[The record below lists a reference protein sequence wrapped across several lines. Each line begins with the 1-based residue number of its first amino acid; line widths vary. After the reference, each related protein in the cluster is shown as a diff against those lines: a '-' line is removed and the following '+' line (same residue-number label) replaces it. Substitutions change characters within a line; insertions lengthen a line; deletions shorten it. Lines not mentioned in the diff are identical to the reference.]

1 MHAPTEIRTPPVAA
15 HGIDS
20 RRRGRS
26 R

>member
-1 MHAPTEIRTPPVAA
+1 MHTHTELRTPPVAT

>member
-1 MHAPTEIRTPPVAA
+1 LHTHTELKTPPIAA

>member
-1 MHAPTEIRTPPVAA
+1 MHTHTEFKTPPIAA

>member
-1 MHAPTEIRTPPVAA
+1 LHTHTELKTPPVAA

>member
-1 MHAPTEIRTPPVAA
+1 MHIHPEIKTPPVAT
-15 HGIDS
+15 HGTDS

>member
-1 MHAPTEIRTPPVAA
+1 MHPHTEFKTPPIAA